1 MFSVPSPVV
10 SPGLPTG
17 SLRHFPA
24 RCFWP
29 PFLRSYPHPV
39 LSVVCHTAARPD
51 TGVPAVRHFPLVPG
65 SAIYYAAFY
74 IFLNKGAEA
83 AYYAAMTVKLGA
95 AIALGILIAYS
106 LPDCLFGWRHKNAK
120 I

>member
-1 MFSVPSPVV
+1 MVFSSLIFVFVFLVLNLTALLFCGSIRTQNIVMLV
-10 SPGLPTG
+10 S
-17 SLRHFPA
+17 SLIFYAWGGPKLV
-24 RCFWP
+24 
-29 PFLRSYPHPV
+29 FL
-39 LSVVCHTAARPD
+39 LC
-51 TGVPAVRHFPLVPG
+51 GIFPLVPG

-120 I
+120 M